1 MIKQTTYFT
10 DQELVEMVKDPNGEL
25 CNGTS
30 SYVLG
35 ELIKERLAQK
45 TTSLQYANERLN
57 VAAEHLGHQLI
68 TDLIENG

>member
-1 MIKQTTYFT
+1 MIKQTYFT

-35 ELIKERLAQK
+35 ELIKERLQQK
-45 TTSLQYANERLN
+45 TSMLNNIQERLN
-57 VAAEHLGHQLI
+57 VAAEHMGHQLI
-68 TDLIENG
+68 TDLIEHG